1 MSALSLSAATDY
13 HRDKKTQCSPLISS
27 THTVKL
33 FTGNWVTRE
42 LSLCTIYR
50 ALVTSCSPLGFTT
63 TTELV
68 APPGILERTGSERSS
83 LGLAGTSWGLR
94 RVCETSHHLARECRL
109 LPTSLAWLE
118 RVRVPLRGKWRRGE
132 GVCAAT
138 IGPSPPTASGVERA
152 PLPLPPSRAWAS
164 ERRFQRDLCG
174 FLVGDSRPRL

>member
-1 MSALSLSAATDY
+1 MSAAGLSAATDC
-13 HRDKKTQCSPLISS
+13 HRDKKTQCSPLISF

-42 LSLCTIYR
+42 QSLWTIYG

-83 LGLAGTSWGLR
+83 RGLAETSWGLR
-94 RVCETSHHLARECRL
+94 RVCETSHRLSRECRL

-118 RVRVPLRGKWRRGE
+118 TIRAPLRGKWRRGE
-132 GVCAAT
+132 GVCAAA

-152 PLPLPPSRAWAS
+152 PFPLPRSRAWAS
-164 ERRFQRDLCG
+164 ERRFHRFQENLCG
-174 FLVGDSRPRL
+174 FSCWG